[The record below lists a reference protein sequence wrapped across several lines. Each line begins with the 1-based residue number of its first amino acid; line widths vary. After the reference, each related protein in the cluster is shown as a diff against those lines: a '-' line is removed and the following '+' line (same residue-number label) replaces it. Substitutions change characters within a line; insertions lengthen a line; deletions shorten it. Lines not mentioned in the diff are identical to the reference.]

1 MTKIKIRKKN
11 GETERTEIRKK
22 NGKIEVAK
30 RIVVPK
36 EKKVYELYRSPKGK
50 KYQTIEELGAVER
63 RGVNLK
69 EDREKQIKAKVKTD
83 KKGKLYMDYEVP
95 TFLTKTKLLPE
106 KINRN
111 NKRP

>member
-1 MTKIKIRKKN
+1 MAKIKIRTKN

-36 EKKVYELYRSPKGK
+36 EKKVYEFYKSPKGK

-69 EDREKQIKAKVKTD
+69 EEKIKAKIKAD
-83 KKGKLYMDYEVP
+83 EKGKLYKDYVAP
-95 TFLTKTKLLPE
+95 TSLTKTKLLPE

>member
-1 MTKIKIRKKN
+1 MTKIKIRTKN

-22 NGKIEVAK
+22 NGKTEVAK

-36 EKKVYELYRSPKGK
+36 EKKVYELYKSPKGK

-69 EDREKQIKAKVKTD
+69 EEKIKAKIKADKT
-83 KKGKLYMDYEVP
+83 GKLSIDYVAP
-95 TFLTKTKLLPE
+95 TSLTKTKLLPE

>member
-1 MTKIKIRKKN
+1 MTKIKIRTKN

-22 NGKIEVAK
+22 NGKTEVAK

-69 EDREKQIKAKVKTD
+69 EKEEKIKAEIKAD
-83 KKGKLYMDYEVP
+83 EKGKLYKDYVAP
-95 TFLTKTKLLPE
+95 TSLTKTKLLPE